1 MFISRFAVEVS
12 LYHAIV
18 QVNVNIKKW
27 YISCRVRTGKFN
39 GGVNVIKII
48 NKNFQV
54 IGALSPNHEN
64 IINISKPGMWFEWS
78 IIKSTSFKT
87 AKKKVSKGRG
97 HFGPHG
103 GTIVIVQETEIIHCE
118 NKIT

>member
-54 IGALSPNHEN
+54 IRALRLSHEN
-64 IINISKPGMWFEWS
+64 IINISKPSMRLNEALL
-78 IIKSTSFKT
+78 I
-87 AKKKVSKGRG
+87 ALVSKR
-97 HFGPHG
+97 PRKRLAKG
-103 GTIVIVQETEIIHCE
+103 GAILVPMAVP
-118 NKIT
+118 